1 MAEEMDP
8 CHVSRLLPSWRW
20 GCCTC
25 QTAPRASPAVW
36 GPRGQGFLSGHAAV
50 DAAAVQ
56 AVPRA
61 CAGCR
66 GVMPGMRWW
75 AGEAWQLEEHMGLAA
90 GLLGYPLDV

>member
-1 MAEEMDP
+1 M
-8 CHVSRLLPSWRW
+8 
-20 GCCTC
+20 
-25 QTAPRASPAVW
+25 
-36 GPRGQGFLSGHAAV
+36 
-50 DAAAVQ
+50 Q